1 MWNYS
6 SYVYDKKKKDLNSQA
21 RAEGVK
27 TIDVRNIKK

>member
-6 SYVYDKKKKDLNSQA
+6 SYVYDEKKSLNSQA